1 MISHYRYLGNE
12 FSIISSNNLQISR
25 TSRHL
30 TFLDPHSFLFFSFF
44 QALPVFLEKLDRVR
58 TIFFPTSLERPS
70 CMTGIEKFLSKWKLL
85 WALEMDDC
93 GLEVLPKM
101 IGTQKQL
108 RCICL
113 HSLTK
118 SKRLPEATFK
128 LQNLHSDSAW
138 SIGRDARYMISLR
151 FLCLSTTQKP
161 LPEGG
166 IRCVGFLQN
175 IFIVECENLEYLRE
189 DMQGLKSLQKLHI
202 L

>member
-1 MISHYRYLGNE
+1 MKSPSLPFYLNNPISNFIPFKSLYDLMHDLTLSLAWNE
-12 FSIISSNNLQISR
+12 CSIISSNNLQISR
-25 TSRHL
+25 TSRHM

-93 GLEVLPKM
+93 GLELLPKK

-113 HSLTK
+113 H
-118 SKRLPEATFK
+118 K
-128 LQNLHSDSAW
+128 LYKIQK
-138 SIGRDARYMISLR
+138 
-151 FLCLSTTQKP
+151 TTQSYFQITKFA
-161 LPEGG
+161 LWFCAKHWK
-166 IRCVGFLQN
+166 RCEVHDQP
-175 IFIVECENLEYLRE
+175 
-189 DMQGLKSLQKLHI
+189 
-202 L
+202 